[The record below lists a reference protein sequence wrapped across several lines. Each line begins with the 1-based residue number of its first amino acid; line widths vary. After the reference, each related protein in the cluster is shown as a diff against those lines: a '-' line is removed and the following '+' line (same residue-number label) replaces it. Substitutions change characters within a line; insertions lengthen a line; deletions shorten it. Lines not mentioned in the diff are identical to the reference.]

1 MSKYRYAAYG
11 SNLHPLRLQKRVPT
25 ARLLGT
31 STLSGYELRFNKK
44 SDVDGSGKCSIN
56 IAKGVVYV
64 AVFEISNTEKP
75 DLDRIE
81 GLGKG
86 YRQQSI
92 QLEEYGDCLTY
103 VADPMAIDETILPM
117 DWYKEMVLL
126 GCISNRFPK
135 DYVSYIETVGSV
147 QDSKMKRARAN
158 WKIIEELRNDT

>member
-25 ARLLGT
+25 ATLLGT

-44 SDVDGSGKCSIN
+44 SDVDGSGKCNIN
-56 IAKGVVYV
+56 IANSIVYV
-64 AVFEISNTEKP
+64 AVFEISDTEKP

-86 YRQQSI
+86 YQETSI
-92 QLEEYGDCLTY
+92 QLEGFGGCLTY
-103 VADPMAIDETILPM
+103 VADPTAVDETLLPM

-126 GCISNRFPK
+126 GCLSNRFPK
-135 DYVSYIETVGSV
+135 DYVSYVERIGSI
-147 QDSKMKRARAN
+147 QDFKKNRARAN
-158 WKIIEELRNDT
+158 WQIVEELRNDT